1 MKEGL
6 LFILGLAFL
15 IAGGEAMVRGAIAL
29 SKKLRVSALVIGIVV
44 VGFGTSV
51 PELLASLFSVV
62 GKINSPGLAIGNI
75 IGSNIAN
82 IILILG
88 LTALINPIVFTEK
101 ARFREIFSLVMS
113 VVLLG
118 LTFYLGYIGRPY
130 GMIMTAAML
139 SYIVWSVF
147 SPDAKSEE
155 VPDLTGPWKNFFFS
169 FIVTAVGIAVM
180 IGGAKLMV
188 TNAVAIARDWHVSET
203 VIGLTIVA
211 VGTSLPEL
219 AASIISAIHK
229 RSDLAIGNI
238 IGSNIFNA
246 LVIPGVTAIIKPFP
260 VEKNMLPDFAVMTA
274 VTVVFILFMARGKIG
289 RAAGALFFAAY
300 LAYMILIWK

>member
-6 LFILGLAFL
+6 LFIIGLAFL
-15 IAGGEAMVRGAIAL
+15 IAGGELMVRGAIAL
-29 SKKLRVSALVIGIVV
+29 SKRLSISALVIGIVV

-62 GKINSPGLAIGNI
+62 GKINAPGLAIGNV

-101 ARFREIFSLVMS
+101 ARFREIFSLLLS

-118 LTFYLGYIGRPY
+118 LAFLPEYIDRTY
-130 GMIMTAAML
+130 GVIMTAAML
-139 SYIVWSVF
+139 SYIFWSIF
-147 SPDAKSEE
+147 GPEAKSEE

-169 FIVTAVGIAVM
+169 FIVTAVGIAIMV
-180 IGGAKLMV
+180 GGAKLMV
-188 TNAVAIARDWHVSET
+188 VNAVEIARDWHVSET

-219 AASIISAIHK
+219 AASLISAIHK

-246 LVIPGVTAIIKPFP
+246 LFIPGLTAIIKPFP
-260 VEKNMLPDFAVMTA
+260 VSRSILPDFAVMTA
-274 VTVVFILFMARGKIG
+274 VTVVFTLFLLRGKIG

-300 LAYMILIWK
+300 VAYMIFIWK

>member
-1 MKEGL
+1 MREGL

-15 IAGGEAMVRGAIAL
+15 VAGGEVMVRGAIAL
-29 SKKLRVSALVIGIVV
+29 SKKLRISALVIGIVI

-51 PELLASLFSVV
+51 PELLASFFSVV
-62 GKINSPGLAIGNI
+62 GKINSPGLAIGNV

-88 LTALINPIVFTEK
+88 LTALINPIVFTGK
-101 ARFREIFSLVMS
+101 ASYREIFSLAMS

-118 LTFYLGYIGRPY
+118 LSFFLGYIGRPY
-130 GMIMTAAML
+130 GMIMTVAML
-139 SYIVWSVF
+139 SYICWSVF

-155 VPDLTGPWKNFFFS
+155 VPDLTGPWNNFFFS
-169 FIVTAVGIAVM
+169 FIVTAFGIAVM
-180 IGGAKLMV
+180 VGGAKLMV

-219 AASIISAIHK
+219 AASLISAIHK

-238 IGSNIFNA
+238 IGSNIFNS
-246 LVIPGVTAIIKPFP
+246 LMIPGVTAIIKPFP
-260 VEKNMLPDFAVMTA
+260 VERNILPDFAVMTA
-274 VTVVFILFMARGKIG
+274 VTVVFMLFMARGKIG
-289 RAAGALFFAAY
+289 RAAGAVFFAAY
-300 LAYMILIWK
+300 VAYTIFILK

>member
-1 MKEGL
+1 
-6 LFILGLAFL
+6 
-15 IAGGEAMVRGAIAL
+15 MVRGAIAL
-29 SKKLRVSALVIGIVV
+29 SKKLSISALVIGIVV

-62 GKINSPGLAIGNI
+62 GKINAPGLAIGNV

-101 ARFREIFSLVMS
+101 ARFREIFSLLLS

-118 LTFYLGYIGRPY
+118 LAFLPEYIDRTY
-130 GMIMTAAML
+130 GVIMTAAML
-139 SYIVWSVF
+139 SYIFWSIF
-147 SPDAKSEE
+147 GPEAKSEE

-169 FIVTAVGIAVM
+169 FIVTAVGIAIMV
-180 IGGAKLMV
+180 GGAKLMV
-188 TNAVAIARDWHVSET
+188 VNAVEIARDWHVSET

-219 AASIISAIHK
+219 AASLISAIHK

-246 LVIPGVTAIIKPFP
+246 LFIPGLTAIIKPFP
-260 VEKNMLPDFAVMTA
+260 VNRSVLPDFAVMTA
-274 VTVVFILFMARGKIG
+274 VTVAFTLFLLRGKIG

-300 LAYMILIWK
+300 VAYMIFIWK

>member
-6 LFILGLAFL
+6 LFITGLAFL

-62 GKINSPGLAIGNI
+62 GKINSPGLALGNI

-88 LTALINPIVFTEK
+88 LTALVNPIVFTEK
-101 ARFREIFSLVMS
+101 ARFREIFSLSMS

-118 LTFYLGYIGRPY
+118 LTFFLEYIGRPY

-139 SYIVWSVF
+139 SYILWSVF
-147 SPDAKSEE
+147 SPEAKSEE

-180 IGGAKLMV
+180 IGGARLMV
-188 TNAVAIARDWHVSET
+188 TNAVVMARNWHVSET

-219 AASIISAIHK
+219 AASMISAIHK
-229 RSDLAIGNI
+229 KSDLAIGNI

-246 LVIPGVTAIIKPFP
+246 LMIPGITAIIKPFP
-260 VEKNMLPDFAVMTA
+260 AEKNILPDFTVMTA
-274 VTVVFILFMARGKIG
+274 VTIVFILFMVRGKIS
-289 RAAGALFFAAY
+289 RLAGALFFAAY
-300 LAYMILIWK
+300 LAYMIFIWK

>member
-29 SKKLRVSALVIGIVV
+29 SKKLRVSGLVIGIVV

-62 GKINSPGLAIGNI
+62 GKINSPGLAIGNV

-88 LTALINPIVFTEK
+88 LTALINPVVFTEK
-101 ARFREIFSLVMS
+101 ARFREIFSLALS

-118 LTFYLGYIGRPY
+118 LTFFLGYIGRPY

-139 SYIVWSVF
+139 SYIIWSVF

-155 VPDLTGPWKNFFFS
+155 VPDLTGPWNNFFIS
-169 FIVTAVGIAVM
+169 FMVTAVGIAVM

-188 TNAVAIARDWHVSET
+188 TNAVALARDWHVSET

-246 LVIPGVTAIIKPFP
+246 LMIPGVTAIIKPFP
-260 VEKNMLPDFAVMTA
+260 VEKNILPDFAVMTA
-274 VTVVFILFMARGKIG
+274 VTVVFILFMIRGKIS
-289 RAAGALFFAAY
+289 RLAGALFFAAY

>member
-6 LFILGLAFL
+6 LFIIGLAFL
-15 IAGGEAMVRGAIAL
+15 IAGGELMVRGAIAL
-29 SKKLRVSALVIGIVV
+29 SKKLSISALVIGIVV

-62 GKINSPGLAIGNI
+62 GKINAPGLAIGNV

-101 ARFREIFSLVMS
+101 ARFREIFSLLLS

-118 LTFYLGYIGRPY
+118 LAFLPEYIDRTY
-130 GMIMTAAML
+130 GVIMTAAML
-139 SYIVWSVF
+139 SYIFWSIF
-147 SPDAKSEE
+147 GPEAKSEE

-169 FIVTAVGIAVM
+169 FIVTAVGIAIMV
-180 IGGAKLMV
+180 GGAKLMV
-188 TNAVAIARDWHVSET
+188 VNAVEIARDWHVSET

-219 AASIISAIHK
+219 AASLISAIHK

-246 LVIPGVTAIIKPFP
+246 LFIPGLTAIIKPFP
-260 VEKNMLPDFAVMTA
+260 VNRSVLPDFAVMTA
-274 VTVVFILFMARGKIG
+274 VTVAFTLFLLRGKIG

-300 LAYMILIWK
+300 VAYMIFIWK

>member
-6 LFILGLAFL
+6 LFIIGLAFL
-15 IAGGEAMVRGAIAL
+15 IAGGELMVRGAIAL
-29 SKKLRVSALVIGIVV
+29 SKRLSVSALVIGIVV

-62 GKINSPGLAIGNI
+62 GKINAPGLAIGNV

-101 ARFREIFSLVMS
+101 ARFREIFSLLLS

-118 LTFYLGYIGRPY
+118 LAFLPEYIDRTY
-130 GMIMTAAML
+130 GAIMTAAML
-139 SYIVWSVF
+139 SYIFWSIF
-147 SPDAKSEE
+147 GPAAKSEE

-169 FIVTAVGIAVM
+169 FIVTAVGLAIMV
-180 IGGAKLMV
+180 GGAKLMV
-188 TNAVAIARDWHVSET
+188 VNAVEIARDWHVSET

-219 AASIISAIHK
+219 AASLISAIHK

-246 LVIPGVTAIIKPFP
+246 LFIPGLTAIIKPFP
-260 VEKNMLPDFAVMTA
+260 VNRSVLPDFAVMTA
-274 VTVVFILFMARGKIG
+274 VTVVFTLFLLRGKIG

-300 LAYMILIWK
+300 VAYMIFIWK